1 MVLFAFTAYVQHF
14 EQVYDFVRREPFEE
28 VVAIPSAVCTELA
41 VSSFLMPLLGA
52 DLRRTFVPFL
62 TACDASSVFGF
73 GVSFMKVKQSVATQ
87 VGSLAERRGD
97 FVKFY
102 NNPGEPE
109 PRDRLGN
116 PHLLPF
122 SQSNFKVAI
131 SARAKFQAHSGAL
144 EAHGCFWR

>member
-1 MVLFAFTAYVQHF
+1 VVLFAFTAYVQHF

-97 FVKFY
+97 FVMFY